1 MTADP
6 EIRMRADARR
16 NRDQIIAAAREMF
29 VARGA
34 DAPME
39 EIARTAGV
47 GVGTL
52 YRRFPDRESLIRA
65 VAKESFAEVL
75 QDARAARAEEPTGW
89 DALKRLIARSHQ
101 LRVSFQLAWNSTRVR
116 AILQVDPEIGEIRNT
131 LMAEI
136 SQMVTTAQAE
146 GTMRTD
152 IGPGDMAVLFVLI
165 LRQSPIADALG
176 PLAAE
181 RTVAIMFDGLRA
193 TANGGLPGHPITVE
207 SLHWPPRAR

>member
-65 VAKESFAEVL
+65 VAKESFTQVL

-101 LRVSFQLAWNSTRVR
+101 LQVSFLLAWNSTWVQG
-116 AILQVDPEIGEIRNT
+116 ILQADPEIGEIRNR
-131 LMAEI
+131 LMVEI
-136 SQMVTTAQAE
+136 SHMVTTAQAE

-152 IGPGDMAVLFVLI
+152 IGTGDMAVLLLLI
-165 LRQSPIADALG
+165 LRQSPVAEALG
-176 PLAAE
+176 PFAAE
-181 RTVAIMFDGLRA
+181 RTVAIMLDGLRA

-207 SLHWPPRAR
+207 ALQWPGRA

>member
-65 VAKESFAEVL
+65 VAKESFAQVL
-75 QDARAARAEEPTGW
+75 QDARAARADEPTGW
-89 DALKRLIARSHQ
+89 DALQRLIARSRQ
-101 LRVSFQLAWNSTRVR
+101 LQVSFLLAWNSTWVQG
-116 AILQVDPEIGEIRNT
+116 ILQADPEIGEIRNT
-131 LMAEI
+131 LMVEI
-136 SQMVTTAQAE
+136 SHMVTTAQAE

-152 IGPGDMAVLFVLI
+152 IGTGDMAVLLLLI
-165 LRQSPIADALG
+165 LRQSPVADALG
-176 PLAAE
+176 PFAAE
-181 RTVAIMFDGLRA
+181 RTIAIMLDGLRA

-207 SLHWPPRAR
+207 ALRWPGRA

>member
-6 EIRMRADARR
+6 EVRMRADARR
-16 NRDQIIAAAREMF
+16 NRDQILAAARKMF
-29 VARGA
+29 VAKGA
-34 DAPME
+34 DVPME

-65 VAKESFAEVL
+65 VAKESLAQVL

-89 DALKRLIARSHQ
+89 DALKRLITRSHQ
-101 LRVSFQLAWNSTRVR
+101 LRVSFQLAWESTRMQD
-116 AILQVDPEIGEIRNT
+116 ILQVDPEINEIRNA
-131 LMAEI
+131 LMVEI
-136 SQMVTTAQAE
+136 SQMVTTAQEE

-165 LRQSPIADALG
+165 LRQSPIADVLG

-181 RTVAIMFDGLRA
+181 RTIAIMFDGLRA

-207 SLHWPPRAR
+207 SLRWPGKA

>member
-65 VAKESFAEVL
+65 VAKESFTQVL

-89 DALKRLIARSHQ
+89 DALKRLIARSRQ
-101 LRVSFQLAWNSTRVR
+101 LQVSFLLAWNSTWVQG
-116 AILQVDPEIGEIRNT
+116 ILQADPEIGEIRNK
-131 LMAEI
+131 LMVEI
-136 SQMVTTAQAE
+136 SHMVTTAQAE

-152 IGPGDMAVLFVLI
+152 IGTGDMAVLLLLI
-165 LRQSPIADALG
+165 LRQLPVADALG
-176 PLAAE
+176 PFAAE
-181 RTVAIMFDGLRA
+181 RTVAIMLDGLRA

-207 SLHWPPRAR
+207 ALRWPGRA